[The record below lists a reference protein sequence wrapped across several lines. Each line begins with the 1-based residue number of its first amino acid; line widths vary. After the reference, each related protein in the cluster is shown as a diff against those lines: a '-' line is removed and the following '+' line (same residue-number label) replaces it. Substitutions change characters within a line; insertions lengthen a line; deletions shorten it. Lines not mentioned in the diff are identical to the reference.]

1 MKLHGGINLIEN
13 GLTNSLRAMHVQSE
27 LLAISNENVHGF
39 DKVGYQRKD
48 PVVSSFTEFLG
59 IHGLSTAIDDQVGRI
74 TATESPLDFAIAKK
88 GYFQYLSPDGVRLT
102 RDGRFKLDKEG
113 NLLTL
118 ENSKVLANDGTPIKL
133 HIVPQKDSDVKV
145 EPNGALYVFN
155 PNTCKM
161 EYVATMSV
169 VSSKGIAV
177 LNPDIKQGFS
187 EYSNVSL
194 ATEFMEIVPIKR
206 NFEANRQMFILQ
218 NNLLSSAL
226 QELGKA

>member
-1 MKLHGGINLIEN
+1 MKLRGGINLIEN
-13 GLTNSLRAMHVQSE
+13 GITNSLRAMHVQSE
-27 LLAISNENVHGF
+27 LLAISNDNVHGF

-59 IHGLSTAIDDQVGRI
+59 VHGLSTAIDDQVGRI
-74 TATESPLDFAIAKK
+74 SASESQLDFAIAKK
-88 GYFQYLSPDGVRLT
+88 GYFQYLSPDGVKLT
-102 RDGRFKLDKEG
+102 RDGRFKVDKNG

-118 ENSKVLANDGTPIKL
+118 ENSNVLANDGTPIKM
-133 HIVPQKDSDVKV
+133 HVVPQKDTDVKV
-145 EPNGALYVFN
+145 EPNGDLFVFN
-155 PNTCKM
+155 PNTCKL

-169 VSSKGIAV
+169 VSSRGIAV
-177 LNPDIKQGFS
+177 LNPDIKQGFN

-194 ATEFMEIVPIKR
+194 ATEFMEIMPIKR
-206 NFEANRQMFILQ
+206 NFEANRQMFIMQ

>member
-1 MKLHGGINLIEN
+1 MKLHGGINLIDN
-13 GLTNSLRAMHVQSE
+13 GLRNSLQAMHVQTE
-27 LLAISNENVHGF
+27 LLAISNDNVHGF
-39 DKVGYQRKD
+39 DKIGYQRKD

-59 IHGLSTAIDDQVGRI
+59 IHGVSTAIDDQVGRI
-74 TATESPLDFAIAKK
+74 SASESPLDFAIAKK

-102 RDGRFKLDKEG
+102 RDGRFKLDKYG
-113 NLLTL
+113 QLLTQD
-118 ENSKVLANDGTPIKL
+118 NSKVLANDGTPIRL
-133 HIVPQKDSDVKV
+133 HVVPQKESDVKV
-145 EPNGALYVFN
+145 EPNGDLYVFN
-155 PNTCKM
+155 PNTCKL

-169 VSSKGIAV
+169 VSSRGIAV
-177 LNPDIKQGFS
+177 LNPDIKQGFN

-206 NFEANRQMFILQ
+206 NFEANRQMFIMQ

>member
-1 MKLHGGINLIEN
+1 MKLRGGINLIEN
-13 GLTNSLRAMHVQSE
+13 GITNSLRAMHVQSE
-27 LLAISNENVHGF
+27 LLAISNDNVHGF

-59 IHGLSTAIDDQVGRI
+59 VHGLSTAIDDQVGRI
-74 TATESPLDFAIAKK
+74 SASESQLDFAIAKK
-88 GYFQYLSPDGVRLT
+88 GYFQYLSPDGVKLT
-102 RDGRFKLDKEG
+102 RDGRFKVDKNG

-118 ENSKVLANDGTPIKL
+118 ENSNVLANDGTPIKM
-133 HIVPQKDSDVKV
+133 HVVPQKDTDVKV
-145 EPNGALYVFN
+145 EPNGDLFVFN
-155 PNTCKM
+155 PNTCKL

-169 VSSKGIAV
+169 VSSRGIAV
-177 LNPDIKQGFS
+177 LNPDIKQGFN